1 METADGKPKALSA
14 GSLSR
19 AQCSVCGFG
28 TWRTSTKTSPRWS
41 LSRVKKCSSAAASTR
56 CWRESTGGG
65 VPVDDLLWFS
75 GITWHTQLR
84 DIGWT
89 YVTAL
94 ALAAFAVYYVRKAF
108 RGD

>member
-1 METADGKPKALSA
+1 M
-14 GSLSR
+14 
-19 AQCSVCGFG
+19 
-28 TWRTSTKTSPRWS
+28 
-41 LSRVKKCSSAAASTR
+41 
-56 CWRESTGGG
+56 
-65 VPVDDLLWFS
+65 PVDDLLWFS